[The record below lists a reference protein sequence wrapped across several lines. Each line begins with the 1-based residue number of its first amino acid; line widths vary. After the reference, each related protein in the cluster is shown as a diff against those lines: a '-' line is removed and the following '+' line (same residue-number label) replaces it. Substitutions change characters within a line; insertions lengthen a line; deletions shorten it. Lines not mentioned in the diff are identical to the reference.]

1 MISNFT
7 PISSNLSTFVQPPHN
22 IVGDLLAMFFP
33 RQAYGQRCVEFLLT
47 ALRQSTKAR
56 GVIEV
61 LVVRGGLKPWF
72 FLAPK
77 RSYFCGI
84 FGSSQLGEIRR
95 NSFLFWAWN
104 TEFKGGWAIGVL
116 ELWCFHMH
124 QFQIRSIHGCARGP
138 DVNPL
143 RPTRVRWKMWF
154 GWSTRWGCE
163 FCACKQYD

>member
-84 FGSSQLGEIRR
+84 FGSSQLGEISR
-95 NSFLFWAWN
+95 NSFLFGLGTPN
-104 TEFKGGWAIGVL
+104 SRGVGPL
-116 ELWCFHMH
+116 GCWSYDV
-124 QFQIRSIHGCARGP
+124 SICINSKSDP
-138 DVNPL
+138 YMVVQEDL
-143 RPTRVRWKMWF
+143 M
-154 GWSTRWGCE
+154 
-163 FCACKQYD
+163 